1 MKRLARVVIPGTA
14 LVLVLI
20 LSQACNS
27 LGRPSSGPGSP
38 AASKPPPAASTP
50 ALNPAGQIVALSDAD
65 SARTLFVHKGQVV
78 SVALHEADG
87 FTPWSRLTTS
97 DSGVL
102 IPIVDTRATA
112 VRGMTLGSFE
122 GAAPG
127 TAELAS
133 SATHDCVSVT
143 PCRAVA
149 RRWVV
154 TVVVS

>member
-1 MKRLARVVIPGTA
+1 MKRLARVGTPGAA

-50 ALNPAGQIVALSDAD
+50 ALNPAGQIVALSDGA

-102 IPIVDTRATA
+102 IPIVD
-112 VRGMTLGSFE
+112 
-122 GAAPG
+122 
-127 TAELAS
+127 
-133 SATHDCVSVT
+133 
-143 PCRAVA
+143 
-149 RRWVV
+149 
-154 TVVVS
+154 